1 MADNS
6 VNVTPSN
13 RDLSASRLTNR
24 QAIEQAERQAR
35 VIARQEN
42 SQEVRDQAVVE
53 TQTGRRINIRT

>member
-1 MADNS
+1 MAENS
-6 VNVTPSN
+6 VNATPSS
-13 RDLSASRLTNR
+13 RDLSSSRLTNR

-42 SQEVRDQAVVE
+42 NQKVRDQAIVE

>member
-6 VNVTPSN
+6 VNATPSN
-13 RDLSASRLTNR
+13 RDLSESRLTNR

-53 TQTGRRINIRT
+53 TQTGRKINIRT

>member
-6 VNVTPSN
+6 VNATPSN

-53 TQTGRRINIRT
+53 TQTGSKINIRT